1 MSRRRF
7 IFFVCRAQATL
18 EPLLL
23 QGGLLAPRKSF
34 NCHNVFQCRIYPI
47 ISMNLTFKH
56 YFDIFEKYL
65 IYAKNLPVRSPDQQK
80 TALNANHWLELCRTL
95 YTAALDHRISVY
107 RQYRKILSGGYLAN
121 QLPSMKAVIT
131 ELNKA
136 AEAGRTVTIVPPP

>member
-1 MSRRRF
+1 
-7 IFFVCRAQATL
+7 
-18 EPLLL
+18 
-23 QGGLLAPRKSF
+23 
-34 NCHNVFQCRIYPI
+34 
-47 ISMNLTFKH
+47 MNLTFKH